1 MSDLAT
7 TELWS
12 IFDARRV
19 KAPELRGLDMAV
31 NGVYGFVK
39 NRRPVMSKL
48 KAAAARIEKME
59 EEIHALGATRFRE
72 EVGKCRELAQL
83 NRLEGDALERG
94 VGLAREAAWRAIGK
108 RPFPVQLMG
117 AMAMIQGNVAEMA
130 TGEGKTLTASLAASI
145 WAWAGRPVHIIT
157 VNDYLVARHAEELA
171 PVYKILGMR
180 VGHVVH
186 ETSPNDRV
194 DHYRRDV
201 VYVT

>member
-19 KAPELRGLDMAV
+19 KAPELRGLDTMV
-31 NGVYGFVK
+31 NGFVGFFK
-39 NRRPVMSKL
+39 NRRPVLGQL
-48 KAAAARIEKME
+48 KAAAERIEQME

-94 VGLAREAAWRAIGK
+94 IGLAREAAWRAIGK

-117 AMAMIQGNVAEMA
+117 ALAMIQGNAAQIA
-130 TGEGKTLTASLAASI
+130 TGEGKTPTASLAASVR
-145 WAWAGRPVHIIT
+145 AWAGP
-157 VNDYLVARHAEELA
+157 AE
-171 PVYKILGMR
+171 P
-180 VGHVVH
+180 
-186 ETSPNDRV
+186 
-194 DHYRRDV
+194 
-201 VYVT
+201 